1 MKISDVRVE
10 RTYKQLFKALLE
22 LLGESTF
29 EELSVSKLCE
39 KSGVHRATFYK
50 HFDNKYEFLDL
61 CIINKLSEIS
71 FTDMESNPTPENIKN
86 NVMNCIKEVLIFLDK
101 NKEIVVAAVNNNHT
115 SAFINAFY
123 DAVVQF
129 CMEKFTGILKQDT
142 DKMLL
147 FSNFYAG
154 AFVGIIKWYVKCGKD
169 NAAEDVYQF
178 CERRI
183 DEIVGYYATNLF
195 PVVSIN

>member
-1 MKISDVRVE
+1 MSVTDVRVE

-22 LLGESTF
+22 LLGETTF
-29 EELSVSKLCE
+29 EDLSVSKICE
-39 KSGVHRATFYK
+39 KSGVHRATVYK
-50 HFDNKYEFLDL
+50 HFNNKYEFLDT
-61 CIINKLSEIS
+61 CMINKLSEIS
-71 FTDMESNPTPENIKN
+71 FVEMEKDPTPENIKN
-86 NVMNCIKEVLIFLDK
+86 DVMNCIKEVLAFLDK
-101 NKEIVVAAVNNNHT
+101 NKKIVIAAVSNNHT
-115 SAFINAFY
+115 SSFMNSFY

-129 CMEKFTGILKQDT
+129 CMEKFTDILKQDE

-169 NAAEDVYQF
+169 NSAEDVYSF

-183 DEIVGYYATNLF
+183 DEIVGYYAANLF
-195 PVVSIN
+195 PVIG